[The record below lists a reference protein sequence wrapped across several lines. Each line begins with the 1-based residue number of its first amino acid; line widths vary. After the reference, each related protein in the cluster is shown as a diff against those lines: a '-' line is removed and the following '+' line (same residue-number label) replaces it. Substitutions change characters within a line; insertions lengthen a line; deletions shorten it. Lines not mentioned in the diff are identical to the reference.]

1 VLVNGAWA
9 NNASWSRV
17 IKHLQSDGY
26 TVVAPPTPLQT
37 LIGDAETIGDLLQTI
52 RGPIVLVGHSYGGM
66 VISNAATGN
75 PNVKA
80 LVYINA
86 FIPDEGESALG
97 LDSSK
102 PGSALG
108 AGPPN
113 TVFNFVPFPGAAQG
127 DALLYVK
134 PSVFLQGFAN
144 DLPAKEGAVL
154 EATQGPAVFSA
165 LTAPSGPPAWK
176 TIPSWDLVGTIDNA
190 IPSSIQ
196 LFMANRAHAHIT
208 EVKAGHLSM
217 ISQPDAV
224 TKVIEEA
231 ARSSAGQNGSHPQSV
246 YGDAHRTEW
255 ASPFLRTL
263 RRAGKRRSPDGNK
276 GSEHL
281 DPSLTSCSSRARS
294 PARSGRYEGPRFSSF
309 GSPTDVVELAEIEP
323 DDPGRGQLAVAIE
336 AAPINPSDLMLI
348 KGIYGVNPELPAAL
362 GAEGVGR
369 VIAVG
374 DGVDSSRIGERV
386 PVVPTLEQATWR
398 QQTVIDERNG
408 VPVDADGEPLQLTML
423 GINPVTAYCL
433 LHGYAKLARG
443 T

>member
-1 VLVNGAWA
+1 VNQPGTPISTAAGEDARRSKVKLAAIVTAVCATVLALGALTGGSSATAARTPQAKPTVVLVNGAWA

-17 IKHLQSDGY
+17 IRRLQNDGY
-26 TVVAPPTPLQT
+26 TVVAPPNPLQSLNRDVQT
-37 LIGDAETIGDLLQTI
+37 VADFLQTI
-52 RGPIVLVGHSYGGM
+52 PGPIVLVGHSYGGM

-86 FIPDEGESALG
+86 FIPEQGESALG
-97 LDSSK
+97 LDSSQ
-102 PGSALG
+102 PGSVLG

-113 TVFNFVPFPGAAQG
+113 TVFNFVPFPGAAPG

-217 ISQPDAV
+217 ISQPAAV

-231 ARSSAGQNGSHPQSV
+231 ARSAAG
-246 YGDAHRTEW
+246 
-255 ASPFLRTL
+255 
-263 RRAGKRRSPDGNK
+263 
-276 GSEHL
+276 
-281 DPSLTSCSSRARS
+281 
-294 PARSGRYEGPRFSSF
+294 
-309 GSPTDVVELAEIEP
+309 
-323 DDPGRGQLAVAIE
+323 
-336 AAPINPSDLMLI
+336 
-348 KGIYGVNPELPAAL
+348 
-362 GAEGVGR
+362 
-369 VIAVG
+369 
-374 DGVDSSRIGERV
+374 
-386 PVVPTLEQATWR
+386 
-398 QQTVIDERNG
+398 
-408 VPVDADGEPLQLTML
+408 
-423 GINPVTAYCL
+423 
-433 LHGYAKLARG
+433 
-443 T
+443 

>member
-1 VLVNGAWA
+1 MNQLGKPTSAAEADTGQLSKMKLPAIVAAVCATAFAAVALAGRSTAAVERTTQAKPTVVLVHGAWA

-17 IKHLQSDGY
+17 IRRLQNHGY
-26 TVVAPPTPLQT
+26 TVVAPPNPLQS
-37 LIGDAETIGDLLQTI
+37 LKGDAETIADLLQTI

-97 LDSSK
+97 LDSTQ
-102 PGSALG
+102 PGSVLG

-113 TVFNFVPFPGAAQG
+113 TVFNFVPFPGAAPG

-196 LFMANRAHAHIT
+196 LFMANRAYAHFT

-217 ISQPDAV
+217 ISQPAAV
-224 TKVIEEA
+224 TKVILEA
-231 ARSSAGQNGSHPQSV
+231 AQSV
-246 YGDAHRTEW
+246 AKE
-255 ASPFLRTL
+255 
-263 RRAGKRRSPDGNK
+263 RS
-276 GSEHL
+276 
-281 DPSLTSCSSRARS
+281 R
-294 PARSGRYEGPRFSSF
+294 
-309 GSPTDVVELAEIEP
+309 
-323 DDPGRGQLAVAIE
+323 
-336 AAPINPSDLMLI
+336 
-348 KGIYGVNPELPAAL
+348 
-362 GAEGVGR
+362 
-369 VIAVG
+369 
-374 DGVDSSRIGERV
+374 
-386 PVVPTLEQATWR
+386 
-398 QQTVIDERNG
+398 
-408 VPVDADGEPLQLTML
+408 
-423 GINPVTAYCL
+423 
-433 LHGYAKLARG
+433 
-443 T
+443 